1 LRSLTTLC
9 GEYSAALDRP
19 CRHLSLSGAQYPMSS
34 YTRQHLERLQRDGM
48 DGRTA
53 LEIVGSVMYFARK
66 TRRYCLTT
74 SGSRCISA
82 TRSAMPCRSRNTRR
96 SVGERVSSTTYRGPH
111 RGHLDARSA
120 NSSETGSGSFFK
132 NVFDAIDREVT
143 RKTEATLILAEP
155 FITPDAR

>member
-1 LRSLTTLC
+1 
-9 GEYSAALDRP
+9 
-19 CRHLSLSGAQYPMSS
+19 MSS

-66 TRRYCLTT
+66 NPQVLPDDIRFTLHLGYSICHALPLPQYPKVSWRTGQQYNVSRAAPRTPRREI
-74 SGSRCISA
+74 GQFIRD
-82 TRSAMPCRSRNTRR
+82 RFG
-96 SVGERVSSTTYRGPH
+96 V
-111 RGHLDARSA
+111 
-120 NSSETGSGSFFK
+120 FFK

>member
-66 TRRYCLTT
+66 NPKVLPDDIRFTLHLGYSICHALPLPQYPKVSWRTGQQYNV
-74 SGSRCISA
+74 SRA
-82 TRSAMPCRSRNTRR
+82 APR
-96 SVGERVSSTTYRGPH
+96 
-111 RGHLDARSA
+111 
-120 NSSETGSGSFFK
+120 
-132 NVFDAIDREVT
+132 
-143 RKTEATLILAEP
+143 
-155 FITPDAR
+155 TP